1 MNSKYIFIFVMT
13 LVVGS
18 SFIVY
23 LNSDSDVEFL
33 STPETTTLTQK
44 TTTTSSTST
53 TVAPTTTTS
62 STSTT
67 VVQSTGAIG
76 DEESVQIV
84 DNNEETPNT
93 YEGEF
98 LNFVGFEGDNQ
109 NILDELV

>member
-23 LNSDSDVEFL
+23 LNSESDVEFL

-53 TVAPTTTTS
+53 TVAPITTTS

-67 VVQSTGAIG
+67 VAPITTTSSTSTTIAQSTGAIG

-84 DNNEETPNT
+84 DNNE
-93 YEGEF
+93 
-98 LNFVGFEGDNQ
+98 
-109 NILDELV
+109 